1 MDPVADCGLEPADL
15 HIGFRR
21 DADFHAAEP
30 ILNNRAPDEQIAA
43 YTMIGVLAGHG
54 CPVRLPGSKET
65 HVRRK
70 ETDMSIKAT
79 AKPAR
84 TLLSPKD
91 HALILIDH
99 QSQMAFNTKS
109 IDVTNLRTNT
119 AILAHAAKGFNVP
132 TIITTISKDTF
143 AGPLFD
149 EITEAFPN
157 AEVTDR
163 TTSNAWEDENF
174 IARVNAIGKDRLV
187 MCGLW
192 TSVCCN
198 GPVLSALD
206 QGYEVYVVT
215 DACGDCTLEAHE
227 RAVERMIQ
235 AGARPMTAL
244 TYLLALQRD
253 WARLETY
260 DLTTGIAMK
269 FGGAFGIGVKYV
281 KTMFDAHESQSHK

>member
-1 MDPVADCGLEPADL
+1 
-15 HIGFRR
+15 
-21 DADFHAAEP
+21 
-30 ILNNRAPDEQIAA
+30 
-43 YTMIGVLAGHG
+43 
-54 CPVRLPGSKET
+54 
-65 HVRRK
+65 
-70 ETDMSIKAT
+70 MSIKAI

-91 HALILIDH
+91 HGLVLIDH

-109 IDVTNLRTNT
+109 IDVSNLRTNT
-119 AILAHAAKGFNVP
+119 GILANAAKGFNVP

-149 EITEAFPN
+149 EITDAFPN

-174 IARVNAIGKDRLV
+174 IKRINAIGKDRLV
-187 MCGLW
+187 ICGLW

-215 DACGDCTLEAHE
+215 DACGDCTPEAHE
-227 RAVERMIQ
+227 RAIERMIQ
-235 AGARPMTAL
+235 AGARPITAL
-244 TYLLALQRD
+244 TYLLELQRD

-269 FGGAFGIGVKYV
+269 FGGAFGLGITYA
-281 KTMFDAHESQSHK
+281 KTMLGPHEAGAVAA

>member
-1 MDPVADCGLEPADL
+1 
-15 HIGFRR
+15 
-21 DADFHAAEP
+21 
-30 ILNNRAPDEQIAA
+30 
-43 YTMIGVLAGHG
+43 
-54 CPVRLPGSKET
+54 
-65 HVRRK
+65 
-70 ETDMSIKAT
+70 MSIKAI

-91 HALILIDH
+91 HGLVLIDH

-119 AILAHAAKGFNVP
+119 GILANAAKGFNVP

-143 AGPLFD
+143 AGPLFA
-149 EITEAFPN
+149 EITDAFPN

-174 IARVNAIGKDRLV
+174 IKRINALGKDRLV
-187 MCGLW
+187 ICGLW

-215 DACGDCTLEAHE
+215 DACGDCTPEAHE
-227 RAVERMIQ
+227 RAIQRMVQ
-235 AGARPMTAL
+235 AGARPITTL
-244 TYLLALQRD
+244 TYLLEL
-253 WARLETY
+253 
-260 DLTTGIAMK
+260 
-269 FGGAFGIGVKYV
+269 
-281 KTMFDAHESQSHK
+281 

>member
-1 MDPVADCGLEPADL
+1 
-15 HIGFRR
+15 
-21 DADFHAAEP
+21 
-30 ILNNRAPDEQIAA
+30 
-43 YTMIGVLAGHG
+43 
-54 CPVRLPGSKET
+54 
-65 HVRRK
+65 
-70 ETDMSIKAT
+70 MSIKAV

-109 IDVTNLRTNT
+109 IDITNLRNN
-119 AILAHAAKGFNVP
+119 AGILAHAGKGFNVP
-132 TIITTISKDTF
+132 TIISTISKDTF

-149 EITEAFPN
+149 EITEAFPG

-174 IARVNAIGKDRLV
+174 IARVNAVGRDRLV
-187 MCGLW
+187 IAGLW

-198 GPVLSALD
+198 GPVVSALE
-206 QGYEVYVVT
+206 QGFEVYVVT
-215 DACGDCTLEAHE
+215 DACGDCSLEAHE

-235 AGARPMTAL
+235 AGARPITAL
-244 TYLLALQRD
+244 TYLLELQRD

-260 DLTTGIAMK
+260 ELTTGIAMK
-269 FGGAFGIGVKYV
+269 LGGAFGVGVKYV
-281 KTMFDAHESQSHK
+281 KTMFGAHDGQRA

>member
-1 MDPVADCGLEPADL
+1 
-15 HIGFRR
+15 
-21 DADFHAAEP
+21 
-30 ILNNRAPDEQIAA
+30 
-43 YTMIGVLAGHG
+43 
-54 CPVRLPGSKET
+54 
-65 HVRRK
+65 
-70 ETDMSIKAT
+70 MSIKAI

-91 HALILIDH
+91 HGLVLIDH

-119 AILAHAAKGFNVP
+119 GILANAAKGFNVP

-149 EITEAFPN
+149 EITDAFPN

-174 IARVNAIGKDRLV
+174 IKRINALGKDRLV
-187 MCGLW
+187 ICGLW

-215 DACGDCTLEAHE
+215 DACGDCTPEAHE
-227 RAVERMIQ
+227 RAIERMIQ
-235 AGARPMTAL
+235 AGARPITAL
-244 TYLLALQRD
+244 TYLLELQRD

-269 FGGAFGIGVKYV
+269 FGGAFGLGITYA
-281 KTMFDAHESQSHK
+281 KTMLGPHASEAGAVAA

>member
-1 MDPVADCGLEPADL
+1 
-15 HIGFRR
+15 
-21 DADFHAAEP
+21 
-30 ILNNRAPDEQIAA
+30 
-43 YTMIGVLAGHG
+43 
-54 CPVRLPGSKET
+54 
-65 HVRRK
+65 
-70 ETDMSIKAT
+70 MSIKAS
-79 AKPAR
+79 ARPAR
-84 TLLSPKD
+84 TLLSPNV
-91 HALILIDH
+91 HALLLIDH

-109 IDVTNLRTNT
+109 IDITNLRANT
-119 AILAHAAKGFNVP
+119 GILAHAAKGFKVP
-132 TIITTISKDTF
+132 TIISTISKDTF

-174 IARVNAIGKDRLV
+174 IARVNALGMNRLV
-187 MCGLW
+187 IAGLW

-206 QGYEVYVVT
+206 QGFEVYVVT

-235 AGARPMTAL
+235 AGARPITSL
-244 TYLLALQRD
+244 TYLLELQRD

-260 DLTTGIAMK
+260 DITTGIAMK
-269 FGGAFGIGVKYV
+269 FGGAFGVGITYV
-281 KTMFDAHESQSHK
+281 KTMFGAHEAKNA